1 MGTVSILKKWCIA
14 RLKVVVERMLE
25 ELTKDVNMGRYVS
38 LLLSLLGAAS
48 ILFSSKSNFE
58 ICNCMLRIWICSCSL
73 QLPKFLSNQ
82 IIGLIC
88 KGGIGIG
95 CRHCYH

>member
-1 MGTVSILKKWCIA
+1 MGTISILKKWCIA

-73 QLPKFLSNQ
+73 QLPKFPSHQ

-95 CRHCYH
+95 CRDCYQ

>member
-48 ILFSSKSNFE
+48 VLFSSKSNFE